1 MRKHGGLVLAAFLGA
16 LFAVVICG
24 QLEGGKSEKFSDN
37 SPNKKQSWRTV
48 SMTDASTNNVEINPN
63 MVESARLGQESVVH
77 IRSITRITGGMPPGE
92 ETGSGVIISDDGLI
106 VTNSHVVNGADRILV
121 TLPSLYEME
130 AELVAEDPIT
140 DIALLRIPDA
150 HTVAID
156 IGNSDK
162 LQVGEWVLAVGN
174 PLNLS
179 SSVTAGIV
187 SGVGRS
193 VKRKSKIQNFECF
206 IQTDAVLNKGSSG
219 GALLNTKGEL
229 VGINTAIASET
240 GKFEGYSFSIPSN
253 VVIKV
258 AEDLESY
265 KVNQKAFLGAEL
277 RNLESPLDDKLKL
290 ESLKGAYV
298 ARLIGKSER
307 GTGLYEEDI
316 IRSINGVAVN
326 SAEEVEGK
334 LAQYRPG
341 QTVEFG
347 IMRDQETRRIELEL
361 KNAYNEVGIFLDV
374 FTPVERFLGAEI
386 SNMTEKELK
395 KNYLTNGIKVERL
408 HQGLITKKTDIEPD
422 FVITKINN
430 REVRSV
436 EGFYNTLKRMET
448 GDYVTIVGFYLK
460 NPEVKHYHFVMP

>member
-24 QLEGGKSEKFSDN
+24 QLEGGKSEKFSIN
-37 SPNKKQSWRTV
+37 SPNKNQIWRTV
-48 SMTDASTNNVEINPN
+48 STEASSNAVEINPN
-63 MVESARLGQESVVH
+63 MVEAARLGQESVVH

-106 VTNSHVVNGADRILV
+106 ITNSHVVDGADRILV
-121 TLPSLYEME
+121 SLPSLYEME
-130 AELVAEDPIT
+130 AELVASDPST
-140 DIALLRIPDA
+140 DIALLRLPDA
-150 HTVAID
+150 NTVPID
-156 IGNSDK
+156 IGNSDQ

-193 VKRKSKIQNFECF
+193 VKRKNKTQNFECF

-229 VGINTAIASET
+229 VGINTAIASES

-277 RNLESPLDDKLKL
+277 RNLESPMDDKLKL

-298 ARLIGKSER
+298 ARLIGKTER
-307 GTGLYEEDI
+307 GEGLYEQDI

-326 SAEEVEGK
+326 SSEEVEGK

-347 IMRDQETRRIELEL
+347 IIRDRELRRIELEL
-361 KNAYNEVGIFLDV
+361 KNAYNEVGVFLDV
-374 FTPVERFLGAEI
+374 FTPMERFLGAEI
-386 SNMTEKELK
+386 SNMTQKELK

-408 HQGLITKKTDIEPD
+408 HQGLISQKTTIEES
-422 FVITKINN
+422 FIISKINN

-436 EGFYNTLKRMET
+436 EGFYNSLKRMDV
-448 GDYVTIVGFYLK
+448 GDHVIISGYYPN
-460 NPEVKHYHFVMP
+460 NPEVKYYNFVMP